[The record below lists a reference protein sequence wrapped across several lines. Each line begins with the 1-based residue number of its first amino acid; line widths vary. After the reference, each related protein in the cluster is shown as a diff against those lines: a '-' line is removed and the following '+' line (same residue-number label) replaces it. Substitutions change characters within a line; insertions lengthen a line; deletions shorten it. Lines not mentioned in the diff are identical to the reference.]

1 MAGQDR
7 YLDTPPDG
15 NRPTRVGGRSDMPA
29 DCSLTIRECG
39 LPAAGNCRRICGHSS
54 VGRTTPCQ
62 GVGRRFEAGCPLH
75 SEAIFVFCCRHGGSV
90 CAKGAPDKGLPSP
103 VAKSERRGPLG
114 GGAAR
119 SRLRYGRWKWTVGLL
134 VRSPPFQGGQAGF
147 ESRTVYQPSR
157 GWHMGCA
164 PAFQAG
170 QTSSSLVPRSRLAA
184 VAQLGRALR

>member
-7 YLDTPPDG
+7 YLGTPPDG
-15 NRPTRVGGRSDMPA
+15 NRLTRVGGRREMPA
-29 DCSLTIRECG
+29 ECSLTIRECG

-75 SEAIFVFCCRHGGSV
+75 RKAAYSLLLRRPLRHGNG
-90 CAKGAPDKGLPSP
+90 
-103 VAKSERRGPLG
+103 
-114 GGAAR
+114 
-119 SRLRYGRWKWTVGLL
+119 WTVGLL
-134 VRSPPFQGGQAGF
+134 VRSPPF
-147 ESRTVYQPSR
+147 ESLRSSKHSRVEPAAPQMGSVELALDAFSRRPGWVRIPHGLPPSR

-170 QTSSSLVPRSRLAA
+170 QTSSSLVPRSRPAA
-184 VAQLGRALR
+184 VAQFGRALR